1 MIEISEIIEEN
12 SKHIGRDYWIAEVN
26 TFSERYRIIEPTRA
40 RLFSAE
46 ESSKTIYYSNTFFKP
61 YSKTNPEKLL
71 KKVIPIFDNTGFRS
85 NKGNPISVFETEL
98 EAKTWFKQKM
108 IELLDYRKSE
118 IERIVK
124 LHEKENERYLK
135 MIGE

>member
-1 MIEISEIIEEN
+1 MKKN

-26 TFSERYRIIEPTRA
+26 TFSERYRIIEPTLA

-46 ESSKTIYYSNTFFKP
+46 ESSKTIYYSHTFFKP

-71 KKVIPIFDNTGFRS
+71 KKVIPIFDNTRFRLKS
-85 NKGNPISVFETEL
+85 GNPISVFETEL

-124 LHEKENERYLK
+124 IHEKENERYLK
-135 MIGE
+135 MIDE